1 MEQDKIDAIRDRIQK
16 LKERYIYNT
25 PIKDIKK
32 KSTKV
37 NVVIRREKVDKVDKD
52 EFKKWRDEVKNN
64 IKS

>member
-25 PIKDIKK
+25 PIKDLKK

-64 IKS
+64 ITS

>member
-25 PIKDIKK
+25 PIKDLKK

-37 NVVIRREKVDKVDKD
+37 NVVIRKEKVDKD

-64 IKS
+64 ITS